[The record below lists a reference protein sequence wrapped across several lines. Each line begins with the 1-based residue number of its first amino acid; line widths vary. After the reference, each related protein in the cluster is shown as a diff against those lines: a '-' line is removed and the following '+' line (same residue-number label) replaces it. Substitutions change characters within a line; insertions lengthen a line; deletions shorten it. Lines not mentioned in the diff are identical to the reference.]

1 MTMRYAVI
9 YESAEDA
16 REKARTHFPAH
27 KARWSEYQ
35 ERGELLMIGTFSD
48 GSGAMG
54 IFTTLD
60 AAEEFVNGDP
70 FLIHGVIR
78 SWQIKEWNEVLGD

>member
-1 MTMRYAVI
+1 
-9 YESAEDA
+9 
-16 REKARTHFPAH
+16 
-27 KARWSEYQ
+27 
-35 ERGELLMIGTFSD
+35 
-48 GSGAMG
+48 MG
-54 IFTTLD
+54 IFTTRD